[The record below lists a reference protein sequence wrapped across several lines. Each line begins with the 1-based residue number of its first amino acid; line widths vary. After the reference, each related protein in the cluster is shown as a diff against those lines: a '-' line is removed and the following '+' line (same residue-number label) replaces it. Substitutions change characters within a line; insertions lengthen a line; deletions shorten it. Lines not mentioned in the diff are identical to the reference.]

1 MAFNPQYLIDGLTA
15 AVGESIRLDVR
26 DGLKPG
32 VVHGDSDGF
41 TYLVMPVRLPAA
53 VAVALRA
60 QRCLPPCCCAGSSC
74 ATSGTTPT
82 RS

>member
-1 MAFNPQYLIDGLTA
+1 MDGLTA

-32 VVHGDSDGF
+32 VLRGDGDGF

-53 VAVALRA
+53 VV
-60 QRCLPPCCCAGSSC
+60 
-74 ATSGTTPT
+74 
-82 RS
+82 